1 MKRDFNITNASWGL
15 DRRMRAAMVCL
26 CTALTAS
33 ACAGSKRGEGASPA
47 DASKPSATPD
57 SIREMITRA
66 RMQGHERLGEA
77 MRDAM
82 ARGDLD
88 EVKGEAKLLAE
99 LRIDLP
105 SSELW
110 RRLLDATK
118 AAAAHVAGAGD
129 LKEASRGIGAVAK
142 TCGDCHTVMGR
153 PGKIF
158 GYEHAHGS
166 TVPARM
172 QHHQWAA
179 EQLWD
184 GLVVP
189 SDEAWNWGALA
200 LSETQLTP
208 EQLTPG
214 KSPVQRIVDM
224 TQTVRALGRE
234 ASDVERVDARAD
246 LYGDLLATCA
256 ECHQWLGGGPNPESS
271 GNR

>member
-1 MKRDFNITNASWGL
+1 
-15 DRRMRAAMVCL
+15 MRTAIVYL
-26 CTALTAS
+26 CAALTAS
-33 ACAGSKRGEGASPA
+33 ACAGSKRGEQASAA
-47 DASKPSATPD
+47 DGRKPSPTPD
-57 SIREMITRA
+57 SAREVIIRA

-88 EVKGEAKLLAE
+88 EVKGEATLLAE
-99 LRIDLP
+99 FRIDVP

-110 RRLLDATK
+110 RRMLDATK
-118 AAAAHVAGAGD
+118 AAAARVAGASD
-129 LKEASRGIGAVAK
+129 LKEVSRGIGAVAR

-153 PGKIF
+153 PGKIV
-158 GYEHAHGS
+158 GYEREEGPS
-166 TVPARM
+166 VPARM

-179 EQLWD
+179 AQLWD

-200 LSETQLTP
+200 LSEAQLTP

-214 KSPVQRIVDM
+214 KSPAQRVVDM
-224 TQTVRALGRE
+224 TQTVRALGRK
-234 ASDVERVDARAD
+234 AADVERVDVRAD

-256 ECHQWLGGGPNPESS
+256 ACHQWLGGGPTPESS
-271 GNR
+271 GNQ

>member
-1 MKRDFNITNASWGL
+1 
-15 DRRMRAAMVCL
+15 
-26 CTALTAS
+26 
-33 ACAGSKRGEGASPA
+33 
-47 DASKPSATPD
+47 
-57 SIREMITRA
+57 
-66 RMQGHERLGEA
+66 MQGHERLGEA